1 MLARAVALLRDHPL
15 LTPLLVVYAAI
26 NVLAVVFEFGL
37 SNAPINFV
45 LLVVYVSLI
54 HFATRGRHPAVR
66 AADPRNRRSR
76 DIGLAVTVA
85 VLQLAAVSIV
95 WFVIIPASYF
105 PASTGYLRAAG
116 MPNLVAAKAA
126 NAALTVPLLLLPT
139 LVAIAVFRVSPRDVG
154 LTATRRDL
162 LLGVALAV
170 IGIALGL
177 GAIATGGHPGLMWE
191 SASVPAV
198 SAAILIQSLIN
209 GIPEE
214 LAYRGVIFSRF
225 MPWLGRPG
233 NSLAISSMVFGL
245 FHVPSYLAAGYS
257 LGLALGIALFGL
269 LPGLLLGYVFYRTRS
284 IWPGAI
290 WHTSFSGVA
299 LLFWPHT

>member
-1 MLARAVALLRDHPL
+1 LARAVAWLRDHPL

-37 SNAPINFV
+37 ANAPINLI
-45 LLVVYVSLI
+45 LLLLYVSVI
-54 HFATRGRHPAVR
+54 HFATRDRPTAVTAVHR
-66 AADPRNRRSR
+66 PDARSR
-76 DIGLAVTVA
+76 DIGCAVTVA
-85 VLQLAAVSIV
+85 VLQFAGVAIF
-95 WFVIIPASYF
+95 WFVIF
-105 PASTGYLRAAG
+105 PSGLSRSWATGLIGAG
-116 MPNLVAAKAA
+116 VPSLVAAKAV
-126 NAALTVPLLLLPT
+126 NAAISVPLLLLPT
-139 LVAIAVFRVSPRDVG
+139 LGAVVAFRFRAREVG
-154 LTATRRDL
+154 LTATPRDL

-177 GAIATGGHPGLMWE
+177 GAVAAGGHPGLMWE
-191 SASVPAV
+191 SSALPAV
-198 SAAILIQSLIN
+198 TAAIALQSVIN

-214 LAYRGVIFSRF
+214 LAYRGVIFSRL

-233 NSLAISSMVFGL
+233 NSLAISSMIFGL
-245 FHVPSYLAAGYS
+245 SHVPSYLAAGNS
-257 LGLALGIALFGL
+257 LGLSLAIGLFGL

-290 WHTSFSGVA
+290 WHTSISGVA

>member
-1 MLARAVALLRDHPL
+1 VARALALLRNHPL

-37 SNAPINFV
+37 SNAPINLV
-45 LLVVYVSLI
+45 LLVVYVSVI
-54 HFATRGRHPAVR
+54 HFATKARPEAVTAVR
-66 AADPRNRRSR
+66 RPAARSR

-85 VLQLAAVSIV
+85 VLQFAGVAIFWFGIVRSGLAQSWAADLRGAGLPSLI
-95 WFVIIPASYF
+95 AS
-105 PASTGYLRAAG
+105 
-116 MPNLVAAKAA
+116 KAA
-126 NAALTVPLLLLPT
+126 NSAIAAPLLLLPT
-139 LVAIAVFRVSPRDVG
+139 LVAVAAFRFRAGEVG
-154 LTATRRDL
+154 LTATPRDL
-162 LLGVALAV
+162 LLGAALAV
-170 IGIALGL
+170 MGIALGL

-191 SASVPAV
+191 SAPVPAV
-198 SAAILIQSLIN
+198 TAAIAFQSLIN

-214 LAYRGVIFSRF
+214 LGYRGVIFSRL

-245 FHVPSYLAAGYS
+245 SHVPSYLAAGNS
-257 LGLALGIALFGL
+257 LGLSLAIGLFGL

-290 WHTSFSGVA
+290 WHTSISGVA